1 MEESLLSIGI
11 KLIAVVFLVLAN
23 GFFVATEFA
32 LVSVR
37 RTRIDQLAEEG
48 NRLAGVVRQA
58 LTHLDDYIAATQLGI
73 TMASLA
79 LGWIGEPALAHLL
92 EPALAFLPTNMVGIT
107 SHTLAVAIAFSLI
120 TTLHIVIG
128 ELAPKTIALQRSEAT
143 SMMVALPI
151 DIFLKVF
158 RPFIVLMNSIGRAV
172 VRLVG
177 LQPASEHE
185 SVHSEEEIRMLL
197 AASTAAG
204 MIEQEEQAMIQSVFE
219 FGDLTADQVMT
230 PRTEMTAVPA
240 NMDLRQL
247 VTLFTQTGHTRL
259 PVYEGTLDNIV
270 GVAHALDLLRVRQSN
285 GQAPATVRGLMREV
299 LTVPETLPLSRLLG
313 RMKRLKTRLAI
324 VIDEYGGTAGLVTL
338 EDLVERIV
346 GDVQDEFDIPEEV
359 DVQPLG
365 ERSALVNGLMLL
377 EDFNDHFR
385 TDLTDEYNETVGGF
399 VMGCLGRIPHVGD
412 EVQAGGLTLHVEE
425 MDGLRVA
432 RLRVEV

>member
-1 MEESLLSIGI
+1 MEESLLSIII
-11 KLIAVVFLVLAN
+11 KLVAVVFLVLAN

-37 RTRIDQLAEEG
+37 RTRIDQLADEG

-92 EPALAFLPTNMVGIT
+92 EPALSFLPTNLVGIT
-107 SHTLAVAIAFSLI
+107 THTLAVAIAFSLI
-120 TTLHIVIG
+120 TTLHIVVG

-158 RPFIVLMNSIGRAV
+158 RPFIMLMNGIGRGV

-177 LQPASEHE
+177 LKPTSEHE

-204 MIEQEEQAMIQSVFE
+204 MIEKEEQAMIQSVFE

-240 NMDLRQL
+240 TTGVPQL
-247 VTLFTQTGHTRL
+247 VTLFTETGHTRL

-270 GVAHALDLLRVRQSN
+270 GIVHALDLLRGRQN
-285 GQAPATVRGLMREV
+285 GHLPTTVRDLMREV
-299 LTVPETLPLSRLLG
+299 LTVPETITLSRLLG
-313 RMKRLKTRLAI
+313 RMKRLKTRIAI

-346 GDVQDEFDIPEEV
+346 GDVQDEFDQPEEV

-365 ERSALVNGLMLL
+365 DRSALVNGLMLL
-377 EDFNDHFR
+377 EDFNEHFR

-399 VMGCLGRIPHVGD
+399 VMGRLGRIPQVGD
-412 EVQAGGLTLHVEE
+412 EVQADGLTLQVEE

-432 RLRVEV
+432 RLRVDV

>member
-48 NRLAGVVRQA
+48 NRLAGVVQQA

-92 EPALAFLPTNMVGIT
+92 EPALAFLPTNLVGIT

-128 ELAPKTIALQRSEAT
+128 ELAPKTIALQRAEAT

-158 RPFIVLMNSIGRAV
+158 RPFIVLMNSIGRGV

-240 NMDLRQL
+240 NMDLPQL

-270 GVAHALDLLRVRQSN
+270 GVVHALDLLRVRQN
-285 GQAPATVRGLMREV
+285 GGPAPATVRGLMREV
-299 LTVPETLPLSRLLG
+299 LTVPETLPLSRVLG
-313 RMKRLKTRLAI
+313 RMKRLKTRVAI
-324 VIDEYGGTAGLVTL
+324 LLDEYGGTAGLVTL

-346 GDVQDEFDIPEEV
+346 GDVQDEFDRPEEV

-365 ERSALVNGLMLL
+365 DHVALVNGLMLL
-377 EDFNDHFR
+377 EDFNEYFR

-399 VMGCLGRIPHVGD
+399 VMGCLGRIPQVGD
-412 EVQAGGLTLHVEE
+412 EVRAGSVMLHVEE